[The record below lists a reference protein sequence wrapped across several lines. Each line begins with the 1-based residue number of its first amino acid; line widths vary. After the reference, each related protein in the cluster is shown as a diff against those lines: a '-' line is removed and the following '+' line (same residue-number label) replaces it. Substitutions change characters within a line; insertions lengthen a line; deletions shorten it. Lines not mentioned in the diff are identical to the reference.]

1 VDNVSSLVNGTSG
14 TAAQASPRTEQQLR
28 DQVYPMVMSVG
39 WNPYYKNTVRSVEI
53 HILHEF
59 GRDFYGHHLNIIIL
73 GFIRP
78 EYDYV
83 SLDSL
88 IEDIRTDIEVTKRS
102 LDREPYKKFREDEF
116 LRTFPE
122 GKEEGSITS
131 RGNGNAVAS

>member
-1 VDNVSSLVNGTSG
+1 
-14 TAAQASPRTEQQLR
+14 
-28 DQVYPMVMSVG
+28 MVMSVG

-59 GRDFYGHHLNIIIL
+59 GRDFYGHHLNILIL

-83 SLDSL
+83 SVESL
-88 IEDIRTDIEVTKRS
+88 IEDIKMDIEVTKKS
-102 LDREPYKKFREDEF
+102 LDRGPYLKLKEDTF

-122 GKEEGSITS
+122 KQAVVATTIGVNSAFGS
-131 RGNGNAVAS
+131 